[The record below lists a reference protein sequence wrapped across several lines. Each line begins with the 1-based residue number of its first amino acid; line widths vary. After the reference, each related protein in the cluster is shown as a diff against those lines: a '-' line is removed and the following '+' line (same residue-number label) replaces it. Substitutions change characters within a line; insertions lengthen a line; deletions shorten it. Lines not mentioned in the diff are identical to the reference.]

1 MKTRAASLALVAPAV
16 PDTRLIEILQR
27 GAAVDAMRFA
37 KINVRVKNLEAAF
50 AYARDVLKA
59 EVLREQS
66 NTTFGDMFLVRV
78 GGLIIEV
85 LAPDRPDSSLAQIIE
100 RRGEGIDSI
109 GFYVDD
115 INATA
120 ARMEANGVRF
130 ASKDERLAW
139 VHPKNPLSLSIELL
153 NSALVQLDPK
163 TGS

>member
-1 MKTRAASLALVAPAV
+1 VSAR
-16 PDTRLIEILQR
+16 
-27 GAAVDAMRFA
+27 RFA
-37 KINVRVKNLEAAF
+37 KINVRVKNLDAAF
-50 AYARDVLKA
+50 AYARDVLEA

-66 NTTFGDMFLVRV
+66 NTAFGDMFMVRV

-115 INATA
+115 IKAATEA
-120 ARMEANGVRF
+120 MEASGIRF

-153 NSALVQLDPK
+153 NSALVQLDPEADR
-163 TGS
+163 

>member
-1 MKTRAASLALVAPAV
+1 M
-16 PDTRLIEILQR
+16 EE
-27 GAAVDAMRFA
+27 MRFA
-37 KINVRVKNLEAAF
+37 KINVRVKNLDAAF
-50 AYARDVLKA
+50 SYARDVLKA
-59 EVLREQS
+59 EVLRERN
-66 NTTFGDMFLVRV
+66 NTPFGDMFLVRA

-120 ARMEANGVRF
+120 MNMEANGIRF

-153 NSALVQLDPK
+153 NSAQIQLDAK
-163 TGS
+163 Q